1 MDSERKLNFSW
12 NSSSSTEL
20 WSKLIMEQ
28 HVVRDSAKEI
38 MPMSC
43 VDKVGISKSELSQPN
58 LEQDSVKLLSWIS
71 SSDSKI
77 CPLILLGMVL
87 TDMIDSS
94 FDMLLL
100 QPFGLT
106 DLTVGQ
112 DDEEL
117 VSSSKSA
124 SLPLSPPFWCRTSS
138 TK

>member
-1 MDSERKLNFSW
+1 
-12 NSSSSTEL
+12 
-20 WSKLIMEQ
+20 MEQ
-28 HVVRDSAKEI
+28 HVVRDSAKE

-58 LEQDSVKLLSWIS
+58 LEQDSVKLLSGIS

-77 CPLILLGMVL
+77 CPLILRGMVL
-87 TDMIDSS
+87 ADMIDSS
-94 FDMLLL
+94 FDMLL

-124 SLPLSPPFWCRTSS
+124 SLPFSPPFWCRVSS
-138 TK
+138 TKEKQYEFYFCQCVCYN